1 MSNQNRIST
10 QTLVMSAIMTAFVVV
25 FQLLGTYTAFF
36 GPFSTAVGL
45 IPIAIGAMLCGPGV
59 GAWLG
64 FVFSMVVLFT
74 RGANL
79 FLACDV
85 RGTII
90 TVIVKGVL
98 CGFASGLVYKMLK
111 NFNSTIAA
119 IAAAFT
125 CPIVN
130 TGLFLAGCALFLLD
144 DVAGIAEK
152 LNSEESGM
160 SLFYMLATANF
171 IFELGMS
178 AVVSPI
184 AVKLLRIR
192 KKQ

>member
-74 RGANL
+74 GGANL
-79 FLACDV
+79 FLAFDV